1 MLKCEVENLEKLE
14 SENVKLKEDI
24 ENLKLEIADLV
35 RKNDELKSGMRTF
48 GEMCVETTLD
58 TCVEEKMQNAAV
70 YTKEDYPKRSE
81 IQRKNCGSVPSKMY
95 NGNDNES
102 SLFVKDKK
110 HEQPVNENIMPMPHD
125 DKKWDIKSSGRLE
138 KVYDQKAKICDKR
151 VIDLKPRARDLD
163 SSGSEYLEL
172 VYDEQAKICGK
183 RVIDPKPRARDLDSS
198 GSECL
203 EPVYDEQAKIC
214 DKRVIEPKPRARDLD
229 SSGSECLELVYDEKS
244 HEPIGLSTTGTK
256 LGKNKLSATSN
267 AEPKLLPFKTKR
279 KREVQ
284 NVTQEDMVRRKFG
297 LPPRKKMD
305 NFHESP
311 SLKPQLSKNLGKHH
325 DFSNAKV
332 RLENSPWKLTTDS
345 PAPAQ
350 RKFFTKRSEER
361 NTHKSSDTRKPW
373 F

>member
-81 IQRKNCGSVPSKMY
+81 IQRK
-95 NGNDNES
+95 
-102 SLFVKDKK
+102 
-110 HEQPVNENIMPMPHD
+110 QPVNENIMPMPHD

-138 KVYDQKAKICDKR
+138 KVYDQ
-151 VIDLKPRARDLD
+151 
-163 SSGSEYLEL
+163 
-172 VYDEQAKICGK
+172 QAKICGK

>member
-1 MLKCEVENLEKLE
+1 MEEKSHEVDNLRTSLTKAEEDLNWQKQSTFNVLKLLQDTEAKYNQDRLAKETEIISYKRQIEKLEFDTKMLKCEVENLEKLE

-58 TCVEEKMQNAAV
+58 T
-70 YTKEDYPKRSE
+70 
-81 IQRKNCGSVPSKMY
+81 NCGSVPSKTY

-102 SLFVKDKK
+102 SLFVKNKK

-138 KVYDQKAKICDKR
+138 QVYDQKAKICDKR
-151 VIDLKPRARDLD
+151 VID
-163 SSGSEYLEL
+163 
-172 VYDEQAKICGK
+172 
-183 RVIDPKPRARDLDSS
+183 
-198 GSECL
+198 
-203 EPVYDEQAKIC
+203 
-214 DKRVIEPKPRARDLD
+214 PKPRARDLD

-332 RLENSPWKLTTDS
+332 RLENSPWRLTTDS

>member
-203 EPVYDEQAKIC
+203 EPVYDE
-214 DKRVIEPKPRARDLD
+214 
-229 SSGSECLELVYDEKS
+229 KS